1 MPLDFCLCIVQYTTF
16 HGTEYSFIHSFVHF
30 NPEFK
35 GNNNSEQTVGQDSKA
50 TRYALV
56 VNSASGVARNFSQGV
71 RNSVF
76 NRRPRVFLDYCNYS
90 GVCTNCPFYRL
101 HKLNSSHN
109 TSMDWIGDKDINAGL
124 SKMVY

>member
-1 MPLDFCLCIVQYTTF
+1 MCFFVCAIHYISWDRVFI
-16 HGTEYSFIHSFVHF
+16 YSFIRSLY
-30 NPEFK
+30 PEFK